1 MNNYTLKYSI
11 YIFDEEGILYDLV
24 HSKFGIKIIMHM
36 KEKGHKE
43 PHVHIK
49 YENKEAVMSLVDG
62 RFMKGNIH
70 FNKRKY
76 AQKWILD
83 NKDELIKR
91 YKEVIIL

>member
-49 YENKEAVMSLVDG
+49 YENKEAVLSMEDLW
-62 RFMKGNIH
+62 KAI
-70 FNKRKY
+70 Y
-76 AQKWILD
+76 ILTKESMLK
-83 NKDELIKR
+83 NGYWTIKTSF
-91 YKEVIIL
+91 